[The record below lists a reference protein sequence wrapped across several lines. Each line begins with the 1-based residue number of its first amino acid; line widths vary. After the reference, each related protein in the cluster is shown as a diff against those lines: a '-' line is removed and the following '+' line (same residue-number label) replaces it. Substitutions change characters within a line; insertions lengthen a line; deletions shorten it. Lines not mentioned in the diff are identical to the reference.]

1 MKTAAQ
7 IVSATKEFVRTC
19 TPEEAIKRINANRE
33 HSVVDVRESDE
44 YEKQHIKG
52 SINVPRGV
60 LEWKI
65 SSVCPDVDAPI
76 IVHCASGG
84 RAVLAAK
91 SMTDMGYRDVTAVDG
106 SFADLSAAVKLSL
119 IHI

>member
-7 IVSATKEFVRTC
+7 IVSETKEFIRTC
-19 TPEEAIKRINANRE
+19 TPEEAIKRVKASRQHI
-33 HSVVDVRESDE
+33 VVDVREPVE

-65 SSVCPDVDAPI
+65 SSVCSDVDAPI
-76 IVHCASGG
+76 TVHCASGG

-91 SMTDMGYRDVTAVDG
+91 SMVDMGYRDVTAVDG
-106 SFADLSAAVKLSL
+106 SFEDLSVAAQEAD
-119 IHI
+119 

>member
-7 IVSATKEFVRTC
+7 IVYAAKDFVQTC
-19 TPEEAIKRINANRE
+19 TPEEAIKRVKASRE
-33 HSVVDVRESDE
+33 HIVVDVRESDE

-65 SSVCPDVDAPI
+65 SSVCSDVDAPI

-91 SMTDMGYRDVTAVDG
+91 SMVDMGYRDVTAVDS
-106 SFADLSAAVKLSL
+106 SFADLSAAAQEAD
-119 IHI
+119 